1 MKHNFLHLKLKM
13 LLWVIVCTMAAWLV
27 GILVLELLLDGLLRE
42 PLARLFFWFT
52 ENWRGLS
59 EAEAAQAYQSLVVD
73 HKPLILAVLI
83 ALFMFIA
90 CYVAFGRFSRYLNQI
105 TDSVHQVFSGETEPV
120 ILPEELSPIQ
130 TDLNGIQK
138 ALLHRRTL
146 MDSDAQRKSDLIAYL
161 AHDLKTPLTSVLGYL
176 DLLHTRPDLPLEQ
189 RIKYTGIAL
198 DKAQRLEKLITEF
211 SDITQM
217 ELGTIVQEQEA
228 VRLDLLLYQLAEEFY
243 PLMTEKNLSLQMEL
257 GGRIDVTGSPER
269 LARAFDNVLRNAVS
283 YSNPGTTV
291 GLNAATFS
299 DHVEVV
305 ISNEGL
311 QIPEG
316 ELTTIFQKF
325 YRLDEARQTRTGGAG
340 LGLAIAKEIV
350 DLHGGTIRAAVTGRR
365 TIFTIQLPLRQE
377 D

>member
-27 GILVLELLLDGLLRE
+27 SIVVMELLLDGILRE
-42 PLARLFFWFT
+42 PLSQLFFRLAT
-52 ENWRGLS
+52 GWRGLS
-59 EAEAAQAYQSLVVD
+59 AEQAASAYQTLVVEN
-73 HKPLILAVLI
+73 KPLILAVLI

-130 TDLNGIQK
+130 ADLSGIQK
-138 ALLHRRTL
+138 ALLHRQSLLT
-146 MDSDAQRKSDLIAYL
+146 SDAQRKKDLIAYL

-176 DLLHTRPDLPLEQ
+176 ELLHTQPDLPLEQ
-189 RIKYTGIAL
+189 RVKYTGIAL

-217 ELGTIVQEQEA
+217 ELGVSTQDLQP

-243 PLMTEKNLSLQMEL
+243 PLMAEKNLSCQMDL

-283 YSNPGTTV
+283 YSNPGTTI
-291 GLNAATFS
+291 GLNAATLS

-350 DLHGGTIRAAVTGRR
+350 EFHGGTIRAAVTGRR
-365 TIFTIQLPLRQE
+365 TIFTIQLPLQQE
-377 D
+377 V